1 MSGLDEELHKRIYE
15 AERALAE
22 QSPELGKLILKQ
34 GHLVRE
40 PRPNYFYSLARS
52 IVGQQVSVAAA
63 AAIFGRLNDET
74 GLEPKRILALDNETL
89 RAVGL
94 SRQKISYIRDLAAK
108 FADNPQVYM
117 NLGQLTDEAVM
128 GELTAVRGIGVW
140 TAQMFLMFTLV
151 RLDVFAPD
159 DIGLQRAMKV
169 LYGWE
174 QIPPRKELEAV
185 ALKWRPYRTVASWHL
200 WKSLD
205 NEPVGE
211 EMWKS

>member
-1 MSGLDEELHKRIYE
+1 MKLDVDLHKRIYK
-15 AERALAE
+15 AERVLGE
-22 QSPELGKLILKQ
+22 QSPELGVLIRRQ
-34 GHLVRE
+34 GHIVRE

-63 AAIFGRLNDET
+63 AAIFGRLDAAT
-74 GLEPKRILALDNETL
+74 GMDPKRILAFGDEEL

-94 SRQKISYIRDLAAK
+94 SRQKIGYIRDLAEK
-108 FADNPQVYM
+108 FAENPEVYM
-117 NLGQLTDEAVM
+117 HLEKLSDEEVQR
-128 GELTAVRGIGVW
+128 ELTAVRGIGVW

-159 DIGLQRAMKV
+159 DVGLQRAMKA

-174 QIPPRKELEAV
+174 AVPARKELEAV
-185 ALKWRPYRTVASWHL
+185 AERWRPYRTVASWHL

-211 EMWKS
+211 EMWKN